1 MIKFFRKIRHRL
13 LTENKISKYLI
24 YAFVE
29 IILVMIGILLA
40 LQVNSWNQKRLDSI
54 EEKKILSSLKQD
66 FRNSIEEFETLNL
79 IRRDLILAATEI
91 FKLSPETVVNTLVDI

>member
-13 LTENKISKYLI
+13 LTENKFSKYLI
-24 YAFVE
+24 YAFGE
-29 IILVMIGILLA
+29 IILVMIGILIA
-40 LQVNSWNQKRLDSI
+40 LQINSRNQKRLDSL

-66 FRNSIEEFETLNL
+66 FRNYINEFETLNI

-91 FKLSPETVVNTLVDI
+91 LEL